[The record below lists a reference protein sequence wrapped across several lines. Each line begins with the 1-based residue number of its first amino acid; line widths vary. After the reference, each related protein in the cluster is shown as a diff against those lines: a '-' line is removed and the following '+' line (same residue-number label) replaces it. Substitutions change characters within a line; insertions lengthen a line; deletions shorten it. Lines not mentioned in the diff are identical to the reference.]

1 MEKGYY
7 KDPKTGE
14 ITKGCFEDAW
24 KSFVDGF
31 KEDEYYDADEAQ
43 LDDEDEFPVPYDD
56 EGIPLGE
63 NEDEYYDAKEADRLE
78 KHPEKDIIKK
88 IQKMM
93 NKEKKSSN
101 K

>member
-1 MEKGYY
+1 MDKGYY

-14 ITKGCFEDAW
+14 IKPGSFEDAW
-24 KSFVDGF
+24 RSFVGDF
-31 KEDEYYDADEAQ
+31 K
-43 LDDEDEFPVPYDD
+43 DDEEF
-56 EGIPLGE
+56 E
-63 NEDEYYDAKEADRLE
+63 DAKEADRLE

-88 IQKMM
+88 IQKMV

>member
-7 KDPKTGE
+7 KDPKTGK
-14 ITKGCFEDAW
+14 ITKGSFEDAW

-31 KEDEYYDADEAQ
+31 K
-43 LDDEDEFPVPYDD
+43 
-56 EGIPLGE
+56 
-63 NEDEYYDAKEADRLE
+63 EDEYYDAKEADRLE